1 LSTTMKAIYYPA
13 WDELELRDV
22 PEPSPKPRE
31 VVLRVAA
38 AGICGSE
45 LHGFVT
51 HAARRTPPAIPGHE
65 FCGQVAEVGPGV
77 TGYQQGDWVGVNSVI
92 ACGQCQDCLD
102 ANVHLCRDG
111 DVFGMKRPGGFAEY
125 CAVPVSTLLHLPGTV
140 SPVQGSLLEP
150 LANGVH
156 ALSLTSQRFPET
168 VVILGAG
175 TIGLF
180 ALQVAKAAGALRL
193 MSVDVSD
200 ARLDVASQLGAETVF
215 NPRKQDVVAA
225 VQHMTHGRGADV
237 VVDAVGAAE
246 TRDAAVKMT
255 RRGGEVVWLGLHD
268 DPTQLSG
275 FDVVLGE
282 RKILGSFAVTHHDL
296 RTAIGLFAHG
306 KITLDPWVRTFPLS
320 EGVQVFRQ
328 LVTDPPKDYIK
339 AVLLP

>member
-1 LSTTMKAIYYPA
+1 MKAIYYPA

-22 PEPSPKPRE
+22 PEPSPKPGE

-51 HAARRTPPAIPGHE
+51 HSARRTPPAIPGHE
-65 FCGQVAEVGPGV
+65 FCGQVSEVGPGV

-92 ACGQCQDCLD
+92 ACGQCADCLD
-102 ANVHLCRDG
+102 ANGHLCRDG
-111 DVFGMKRPGGFAEY
+111 EVFGMKRPGGFAEY
-125 CAVPVSTLLHLPGTV
+125 CAVPVSTLLHLPGSV

-175 TIGLF
+175 AIGLF
-180 ALQVAKAAGALRL
+180 ALQVAKASGALRL
-193 MSVDVSD
+193 MSADVSD

-215 NPRKQDVVAA
+215 NPGKQDVVAA
-225 VQHMTHGRGADV
+225 VQQMTRGRGADV
-237 VVDAVGAAE
+237 VIDAVGAAE
-246 TRDAAVKMT
+246 TRDAAVKMA

-282 RKILGSFAVTHHDL
+282 RKVLGSFAVTHHDL

-328 LVTDPPKDYIK
+328 LATDPPKDYIK

>member
-1 LSTTMKAIYYPA
+1 MKAIYYPA

-22 PEPSPKPRE
+22 PEPSPKPGE

-51 HAARRTPPAIPGHE
+51 HAARRTPPAILGHE

-77 TGYQQGDWVGVNSVI
+77 TGCRQGDWVGVNSVI
-92 ACGQCQDCLD
+92 ACGQCEDCLD

-111 DVFGMKRPGGFAEY
+111 EVFGMKRPGGFAEY
-125 CAVPVSTLLHLPGTV
+125 CAVPVSTLLHLPGSV

-150 LANGVH
+150 LANGIH
-156 ALSLTSQRFPET
+156 ALSLTSQPFPET

-180 ALQVAKAAGALRL
+180 ALQVAKASGALRL

-200 ARLDVASQLGAETVF
+200 ARLDVASHLGAEAVF
-215 NPRKQDVVAA
+215 NPGKQDVVAA
-225 VQHMTHGRGADV
+225 VRQMTRGRGADV

-246 TRDAAVKMT
+246 TRDAAVKVA
-255 RRGGEVVWLGLHD
+255 RRGGEVVWLGLHED
-268 DPTQLSG
+268 STQLSG

-282 RKILGSFAVTHHDL
+282 RKVLGSFAVTHHDL

-306 KITLDPWVRTFPLS
+306 EITLDPWVRTFPLS

>member
-1 LSTTMKAIYYPA
+1 
-13 WDELELRDV
+13 
-22 PEPSPKPRE
+22 
-31 VVLRVAA
+31 
-38 AGICGSE
+38 
-45 LHGFVT
+45 
-51 HAARRTPPAIPGHE
+51 
-65 FCGQVAEVGPGV
+65 VAEVGPGV

>member
-1 LSTTMKAIYYPA
+1 MKAIYYPA

-22 PEPSPKPRE
+22 PEPSPKPGE

-51 HAARRTPPAIPGHE
+51 HSARRTPPAIPGHE

-111 DVFGMKRPGGFAEY
+111 EVFGMKRPGGFAEY

-215 NPRKQDVVAA
+215 NPGKQDVVAA
-225 VQHMTHGRGADV
+225 VQQMTHGRGADV

-246 TRDAAVKMT
+246 TRDAAVKMA

-282 RKILGSFAVTHHDL
+282 RKVLGSFAVTHHDL

-306 KITLDPWVRTFPLS
+306 KITLDPWVRTFRLG

-328 LVTDPPKDYIK
+328 LATDPPKDYIK

>member
-1 LSTTMKAIYYPA
+1 MKAIYYPA
-13 WDELELRDV
+13 WDELDFRDV
-22 PEPSPKPRE
+22 PEPSPEPGE
-31 VVLRVAA
+31 VVVRIAA
-38 AGICGSE
+38 VGICGSE
-45 LHGFVT
+45 LHGFIT
-51 HAARRTPPAIPGHE
+51 HAARRTPPAILGHE

-92 ACGQCQDCLD
+92 ACGQCEDCLD
-102 ANVHLCRDG
+102 ANVHLCRNG
-111 DVFGMKRPGGFAEY
+111 EVFGMKRPGGFAEY
-125 CAVPVSTLLHLPGTV
+125 CAVPVSTLLPLPGTV
-140 SPVQGSLLEP
+140 SPVQGALLEP
-150 LANGVH
+150 LANGIH
-156 ALSLTSQRFPET
+156 ALSLTRQRFPET

-180 ALQVAKAAGALRL
+180 ALQVAKTSGALRL

-200 ARLDVASQLGAETVF
+200 ARLDVALQLGAERVL
-215 NPRKQDVVAA
+215 NPRKQEVVAA
-225 VQHMTHGRGADV
+225 VQQMTRGRGADV

-246 TRDAAVKMT
+246 TRDAAVKMA

-282 RKILGSFAVTHHDL
+282 RKVLGSFAVTHHNL

-306 KITLDPWVRTFPLS
+306 KIALDPWVRTFPLV

>member
-1 LSTTMKAIYYPA
+1 MKAIYYPA
-13 WDELELRDV
+13 WDELDFRDV
-22 PEPSPKPRE
+22 PEPSPEPGE
-31 VVLRVAA
+31 VVVRIAA
-38 AGICGSE
+38 VGICGSE

-51 HAARRTPPAIPGHE
+51 HAARRTPPAIFGHE
-65 FCGQVAEVGPGV
+65 FCGQVAELGPGV

-92 ACGQCQDCLD
+92 ACGQCEDCLD

-111 DVFGMKRPGGFAEY
+111 EVFGMKRPGGFAEY
-125 CAVPVSTLLHLPGTV
+125 CAVPVSTLLPLPGTV
-140 SPVQGSLLEP
+140 SPLQGALLEP
-150 LANGVH
+150 LANGIH

-168 VVILGAG
+168 VVIFGAG

-180 ALQVAKAAGALRL
+180 ALQVAKTSGALRL
-193 MSVDVSD
+193 MSVDASD
-200 ARLDVASQLGAETVF
+200 ARLDVALQLGAERVF

-225 VQHMTHGRGADV
+225 VQQMTRGRGADV

-246 TRDAAVKMT
+246 TRDAAVKMA

-275 FDVVLGE
+275 LDVVLGE
-282 RKILGSFAVTHHDL
+282 RKVLGSFAVTHHNL

-306 KITLDPWVRTFPLS
+306 KIALDPWVRTFPLA

-339 AVLLP
+339 VVLLP

>member
-1 LSTTMKAIYYPA
+1 MKAIYYPA
-13 WDELELRDV
+13 WDELELREV
-22 PEPSPKPRE
+22 PEPSPKPGE
-31 VVLRVAA
+31 VVVRVAA
-38 AGICGSE
+38 VGICGSE

-51 HAARRTPPAIPGHE
+51 NAVRRTPPTIMGHE
-65 FCGQVAEVGPGV
+65 FCGQVADVGPGV
-77 TGYQQGDWVGVNSVI
+77 TGYLQGDWVAVSSVI
-92 ACGQCQDCLD
+92 ACGRCEDCLD
-102 ANVHLCRDG
+102 GNVHLCREG
-111 DVFGMKRPGGFAEY
+111 EVFGMKRPGGFAEF
-125 CAVPVSTLLHLPGTV
+125 CAVPVSTLLPLPGTV

-156 ALSLTSQRFPET
+156 ALSLTTQRFPET

-180 ALQVAKAAGALRL
+180 TLQVAKASGALRL
-193 MSVDVSD
+193 ISVDVSD
-200 ARLDVASQLGAETVF
+200 ARLDVALQLGAETAL

-225 VQHMTHGRGADV
+225 VQQLTRGRGADV

-246 TRDAAVKMT
+246 TRDAAVKMA

-275 FDVVLGE
+275 FEVVLGE
-282 RKILGSFAVTHHDL
+282 RKVLGSFAVTHHNL
-296 RTAIGLFAHG
+296 RTAIALFAHG
-306 KITLDPWVRTFPLS
+306 KIMLDPWVRTFLLTD
-320 EGVQVFRQ
+320 GVQVFRQ

>member
-1 LSTTMKAIYYPA
+1 MKAIYYPA

-22 PEPSPKPRE
+22 PEPSPKPGE

-51 HAARRTPPAIPGHE
+51 HSARRTPPAILGHE

-77 TGYQQGDWVGVNSVI
+77 TGYQHGDWVGVNSVI
-92 ACGQCQDCLD
+92 ACGRCEDCLD
-102 ANVHLCRDG
+102 ANVHLCRDAE
-111 DVFGMKRPGGFAEY
+111 VFGMKRPGGFAEY
-125 CAVPVSTLLHLPGTV
+125 CAVPASTLLHLPGTV

-150 LANGVH
+150 LANGIH
-156 ALSLTSQRFPET
+156 ALSLTRQRFPET

-180 ALQVAKAAGALRL
+180 ALQVAKASGALRL

-200 ARLDVASQLGAETVF
+200 ARLDVALQLGAETVF
-215 NPRKQDVVAA
+215 NPGKQDMVAA
-225 VQHMTHGRGADV
+225 VRQLTRGRGADV

-246 TRDAAVKMT
+246 TRDAAVKMA
-255 RRGGEVVWLGLHD
+255 RRGGEVVWLGLHE

-282 RKILGSFAVTHHDL
+282 RKVLGSFAVTHHDL

-306 KITLDPWVRTFPLS
+306 GITLDPWVRTFPLS

>member
-1 LSTTMKAIYYPA
+1 MKAIYYPA

-22 PEPSPKPRE
+22 PEPSPKPGE

-38 AGICGSE
+38 VGICGSE

-51 HAARRTPPAIPGHE
+51 HAARRTPPAILGHE

-77 TGYQQGDWVGVNSVI
+77 TGYQPGDWAGVSSVI
-92 ACGQCQDCLD
+92 ACGQCEDCLD
-102 ANVHLCRDG
+102 GNAHLCRTG
-111 DVFGMKRPGGFAEY
+111 EVFGMKRPGGFAEF
-125 CAVPVSTLLHLPGTV
+125 CAVPVSTLLPLPGTV
-140 SPVQGSLLEP
+140 SPIQGSLLEP

-156 ALSLTSQRFPET
+156 ALSLTTQRFPET
-168 VVILGAG
+168 MVILGAG

-180 ALQVAKAAGALRL
+180 TLQVAKASGALQL
-193 MSVDVSD
+193 MAVDVSD
-200 ARLDVASQLGAETVF
+200 ARLDVALQLGAETVF
-215 NPRKQDVVAA
+215 NPRKQDVAAA
-225 VQHMTHGRGADV
+225 VKEITRGRGADV

-246 TRDAAVKMT
+246 TRQVAVSMA
-255 RRGGEVVWLGLHD
+255 RRGGEIVWLGLHD

-275 FDVVLGE
+275 FEVVLGE
-282 RKILGSFAVTHHDL
+282 RKVLGSFAVTHHNL
-296 RTAIGLFAHG
+296 RTAIALFAHR
-306 KITLDPWVRTFPLS
+306 KITLDPWVRTFPLT

>member
-1 LSTTMKAIYYPA
+1 MKAIYYPA

-22 PEPSPKPRE
+22 PEPSPKPGE

-38 AGICGSE
+38 VGICGSE
-45 LHGFVT
+45 LHGFLT
-51 HAARRTPPAIPGHE
+51 HAARRTPPTILGHE
-65 FCGQVAEVGPGV
+65 FCGQVADIGSGV
-77 TGYQQGDWVGVNSVI
+77 TGYRRGDWVGVSSVI
-92 ACGQCQDCLD
+92 ACGQCEDCLD
-102 ANVHLCRDG
+102 GNVHLCRTG
-111 DVFGMKRPGGFAEY
+111 EVFGMKRPGGFAEF
-125 CAVPVSTLLHLPGTV
+125 CAAPVSSLLPLPGTV

-150 LANGVH
+150 LGNAVH

-180 ALQVAKAAGALRL
+180 VLQVAKSSGALRL
-193 MSVDVSD
+193 IASDVSD
-200 ARLDVASQLGAETVF
+200 ARLDVASQLGAETVL
-215 NPRKQDVVAA
+215 NPRKQDVVAP
-225 VQHMTHGRGADV
+225 VQQMTRGRGADV

-246 TRDAAVKMT
+246 TRLAAVKMA

-282 RKILGSFAVTHHDL
+282 RKVLGSFAVTHHNL

-306 KITLDPWVRTFPLS
+306 KIMLDPWVRTFPLAD
-320 EGVQVFRQ
+320 GVQVFRQ
-328 LVTDPPKDYIK
+328 LITDPPEDYIK

>member
-1 LSTTMKAIYYPA
+1 
-13 WDELELRDV
+13 
-22 PEPSPKPRE
+22 
-31 VVLRVAA
+31 
-38 AGICGSE
+38 
-45 LHGFVT
+45 
-51 HAARRTPPAIPGHE
+51 
-65 FCGQVAEVGPGV
+65 
-77 TGYQQGDWVGVNSVI
+77 
-92 ACGQCQDCLD
+92 LD
-102 ANVHLCRDG
+102 ANAHLCRDG
-111 DVFGMKRPGGFAEY
+111 EVFGMKRPGGFAEY
-125 CAVPVSTLLHLPGTV
+125 CAVPVSTLLHLPGSV

-175 TIGLF
+175 AIGLF
-180 ALQVAKAAGALRL
+180 ALQVAEASGALRL

-215 NPRKQDVVAA
+215 NPGKQDVVAA
-225 VQHMTHGRGADV
+225 VQQMTRGRGADV
-237 VVDAVGAAE
+237 VIDAVGAAE
-246 TRDAAVKMT
+246 TREAAVKMA

-282 RKILGSFAVTHHDL
+282 RKVLGSFAVTHHDL

-320 EGVQVFRQ
+320 EGVQVFLQ
-328 LVTDPPKDYIK
+328 LATDPPKDYIK

>member
-1 LSTTMKAIYYPA
+1 MKAIYYPV

-22 PEPSPKPRE
+22 PEPSPKPGE

-38 AGICGSE
+38 VGICGSE
-45 LHGFVT
+45 LHGFAT
-51 HAARRTPPAIPGHE
+51 HAARRTPPAIMGHE
-65 FCGQVAEVGPGV
+65 FCGRVIDVGPGV
-77 TGYQQGDWVGVNSVI
+77 SGYQRGDWVAVNSVI
-92 ACGQCQDCLD
+92 ACGQCEDCLD
-102 ANVHLCRDG
+102 GNVHLCRNG
-111 DVFGMKRPGGFAEY
+111 EVFGMKRPGGFAER
-125 CAVPVSTLLHLPGTV
+125 CAVPVSTLLPLPGAV

-156 ALSLTSQRFPET
+156 ALSLTTQRFPET

-180 ALQVAKAAGALRL
+180 ALQVAKAAGAFRL
-193 MSVDVSD
+193 AVVDVSEP
-200 ARLDVASQLGAETVF
+200 RLDVALRLGAETVL
-215 NPRKQDVVAA
+215 NPRKVDVVTAIR
-225 VQHMTHGRGADV
+225 QMTGGRGADV
-237 VVDAVGAAE
+237 VVDAVGTAE
-246 TRDAAVKMT
+246 TRPSAVQMA
-255 RRGGEVVWLGLHD
+255 RRGGEVVWIGLHD

-282 RKILGSFAVTHHDL
+282 RKILGSFAVTHHNL
-296 RTAIGLFAHG
+296 RTAIGLFTHG
-306 KITLDPWVRTFPLS
+306 KIAFEPWVRTFPLT

>member
-1 LSTTMKAIYYPA
+1 MKAIYYPA

-22 PEPSPKPRE
+22 PEPSPKPGE

-51 HAARRTPPAIPGHE
+51 HAVRRTPPAILGHE

-111 DVFGMKRPGGFAEY
+111 EVFGMKRPGGFAEY
-125 CAVPVSTLLHLPGTV
+125 CAVPVSTLLHLPGSV

-180 ALQVAKAAGALRL
+180 SLQLAKAAGGLRL

-282 RKILGSFAVTHHDL
+282 RKVLGSFAVTHHDL
-296 RTAIGLFAHG
+296 RTAIGIFAHG